1 LDLYI
6 CLISIHGLIRGENL
20 ELARALDGAPGVERI
35 DLFTRL
41 VDDDDVSDDYAVA
54 LESLGSRSRIV
65 RILAGP
71 PDYIPKELLWDHL
84 DAFADNAI
92 DFFRESGRFPDLL
105 HSHYADAGYVG
116 SRISHAMGI
125 PLVHTGHSLGRVKR
139 SRLLAS
145 GLDAEEIE
153 QRYNMSRR
161 TEAEETTLASAEL
174 VITSTNQEIE
184 EQYGR
189 YNYYQPD
196 RMKVIPPGIDLAQFH
211 PPEGDEWQSD
221 IAKQI
226 ARFLREPEK
235 PIILAVARPD
245 TRKNLSALVTAYG
258 KDESLRSAANLV
270 IVAGNRDDIRDLDD
284 GAQEVLLD
292 ILYQA
297 DRLDIY
303 GRVAYPKH
311 HAPDDVPMLYR
322 LAALTGGV
330 FVNPALTEPFGLTLL
345 EAAASGLPIVATE
358 DGGPRDI
365 IQNCNN
371 GVLVN
376 PLDPEDI
383 ARGVSEVLRDWES
396 WQQLSMSGL
405 SGVRQFYSWDSHVA
419 AYLEEVRSI
428 TEQTRATLARP
439 VAHRTFSLYRDRAIF
454 TDLDQ
459 SLLSDT
465 GSLPRLIDLIRT
477 NRNSTVFGI
486 ATGRRLDST
495 LAVLK
500 KFGIPEPDVLI
511 TSCGT
516 EIHYAPELTRDE
528 SWTRHIEK
536 LWTPSV
542 IRRVLESMP
551 GLLLQPRT
559 EQSQFKISY
568 YIDPRKA
575 PPLADIVERLH
586 QEEQSAN
593 VILSFG
599 QFLDVLPMRA
609 SKGLALRNVA
619 ARWGISLERVLVA
632 GGSGADEDMMRG
644 NTLAVVV
651 GNRHHEELSMLEDL
665 EQIYFADAHGAGGI
679 LEAIEFYDFYDQPVD
694 ARTVA

>member
-1 LDLYI
+1 MDLYI

-20 ELARALDGAPGVERI
+20 ELGRDADTGGQTKYVVELARALDGAPGVERI

-211 PPEGDEWQSD
+211 PPEGDEWQSE

-258 KDESLRSAANLV
+258 N
-270 IVAGNRDDIRDLDD
+270 DDF
-284 GAQEVLLD
+284 
-292 ILYQA
+292 ILKEWC
-297 DRLDIY
+297 I
-303 GRVAYPKH
+303 
-311 HAPDDVPMLYR
+311 
-322 LAALTGGV
+322 TGTAV
-330 FVNPALTEPFGLTLL
+330 THSS
-345 EAAASGLPIVATE
+345 SGLPKFV
-358 DGGPRDI
+358 
-365 IQNCNN
+365 
-371 GVLVN
+371 
-376 PLDPEDI
+376 
-383 ARGVSEVLRDWES
+383 
-396 WQQLSMSGL
+396 
-405 SGVRQFYSWDSHVA
+405 
-419 AYLEEVRSI
+419 
-428 TEQTRATLARP
+428 LARNP
-439 VAHRTFSLYRDRAIF
+439 QRT
-454 TDLDQ
+454 
-459 SLLSDT
+459 
-465 GSLPRLIDLIRT
+465 IRT
-477 NRNSTVFGI
+477 ARCKNDNLTKKCLFG
-486 ATGRRLDST
+486 R
-495 LAVLK
+495 
-500 KFGIPEPDVLI
+500 
-511 TSCGT
+511 
-516 EIHYAPELTRDE
+516 
-528 SWTRHIEK
+528 
-536 LWTPSV
+536 
-542 IRRVLESMP
+542 
-551 GLLLQPRT
+551 
-559 EQSQFKISY
+559 
-568 YIDPRKA
+568 
-575 PPLADIVERLH
+575 
-586 QEEQSAN
+586 
-593 VILSFG
+593 
-599 QFLDVLPMRA
+599 
-609 SKGLALRNVA
+609 
-619 ARWGISLERVLVA
+619 
-632 GGSGADEDMMRG
+632 
-644 NTLAVVV
+644 
-651 GNRHHEELSMLEDL
+651 
-665 EQIYFADAHGAGGI
+665 
-679 LEAIEFYDFYDQPVD
+679 
-694 ARTVA
+694 